1 MEIEKKYIAAA
12 AGLEMDIN
20 EYLEFKDARIEAL
33 ENELKRVHAT
43 LTEISEI
50 STKKAEHIK
59 VIISDP
65 NFDKPLKELN
75 KNYE

>member
-1 MEIEKKYIAAA
+1 MNDIIEFQK
-12 AGLEMDIN
+12 
-20 EYLEFKDARIEAL
+20 ARIEAL
-33 ENELKRVHAT
+33 ENELKRVQAV

-65 NFDKPLKELN
+65 NFDKPLSEIEVDYELI
-75 KNYE
+75 KKI